1 MERTLENTTA
11 AQIIDDFA
19 AVDRIYNESFDPK
32 CGNSNLH
39 LLTKRE
45 ACSEFLNLPIDHPLV
60 DLYYLMHEYR
70 AGQPDA
76 IRHRINLS
84 N

>member
-11 AQIIDDFA
+11 AQIIADFA

-32 CGNSNLH
+32 CGNANLH
-39 LLTKRE
+39 HLTKRE
-45 ACSEFLNLPIDHPLV
+45 ACSEFLKLPIDHPLV
-60 DLYYLMHEYR
+60 DLYYLMHEHR

-76 IRHRINLS
+76 IRYRINLS
-84 N
+84 R